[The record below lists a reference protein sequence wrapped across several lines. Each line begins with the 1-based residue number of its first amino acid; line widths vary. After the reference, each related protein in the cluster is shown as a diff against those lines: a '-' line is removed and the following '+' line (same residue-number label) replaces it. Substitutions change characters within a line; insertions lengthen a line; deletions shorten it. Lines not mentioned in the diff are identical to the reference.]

1 MTTVTLDLLVGLQL
15 LLNFQER
22 VDLLDHQRCI
32 EDSLLYLILVFR
44 LIGISL
50 YLKFTTMTAK
60 HFKAICPKFHL
71 SLRNYD
77 IFGKLI
83 DYSFFFLVD
92 LIYQNSFD
100 IVLKKISFW

>member
-1 MTTVTLDLLVGLQL
+1 
-15 LLNFQER
+15 
-22 VDLLDHQRCI
+22 
-32 EDSLLYLILVFR
+32 
-44 LIGISL
+44 
-50 YLKFTTMTAK
+50 MTAK